1 MYYKKRSMHP
11 QEISSNTMRK
21 YIIPTRKIKQNTWQ
35 NRRCGSLV
43 NKKLIE
49 RKRDQGRVVHNRR
62 FSFSLFFFWRRHVFQ
77 LSLGLWRHHQMAHLQ
92 PMLTTGKFRPISSPC
107 WLPANS
113 GHLVVVSGS
122 GESASTDQ
130 SPKPAAKP
138 SREPYWDQSAAGGA
152 GDHLKRTS
160 KAT

>member
-62 FSFSLFFFWRRHVFQ
+62 FSFSLFFFLASPCFPAQFGPLTSSPNGPSAAHADYRQ
-77 LSLGLWRHHQMAHLQ
+77 IPAHLQ
-92 PMLTTGKFRPISSPC
+92 PMLTTGELRPPRRRLRLRRECIDRSISK
-107 WLPANS
+107 
-113 GHLVVVSGS
+113 
-122 GESASTDQ
+122 T
-130 SPKPAAKP
+130 
-138 SREPYWDQSAAGGA
+138 GG
-152 GDHLKRTS
+152 
-160 KAT
+160 